1 MAAGAAP
8 RESHPSDGLPEP
20 YPLPA
25 TLLTLG
31 LWL

>member
-1 MAAGAAP
+1 MTVASP

-20 YPLPA
+20 HPLPA
-25 TLLTLG
+25 THSTLG